1 MKTSYQWMKMFILLF
16 MEPDV
21 QQCNVQFNA
30 GVIFCHTEQD
40 PTLLSFKDMGRRGW
54 NWQIHLHFIL
64 SPSILVEKKTKITI
78 CLHILYDGRTSLN
91 SFFGPK

>member
-1 MKTSYQWMKMFILLF
+1 MKTSYQWMKMSILLF

-30 GVIFCHTEQD
+30 GVIFCRTEQD

-54 NWQIHLHFIL
+54 
-64 SPSILVEKKTKITI
+64 SCPSILVEKKTKIAI